1 MRAASRW
8 YREERPW
15 YQAGMRVTEHARRRV
30 RPLRE
35 SKPSRRGVARSLP
48 ARPANTGTHPLKRT
62 RSKAEDRA
70 VERLRRICLA
80 LPDVTEKVSWG
91 ELTWKVGKIFAQ
103 MDTHH
108 HGAEHVAVW
117 LAVPPGLQEALI
129 QEDPERFFRPP
140 YVGHKGWVG
149 VRIDGRPDW
158 KVVASVVRDAHG
170 FVTSSQTRRPATAAR
185 KRRPAG
191 IDAWGE

>member
-1 MRAASRW
+1 MASCEASW
-8 YREERPW
+8 YLEGVPR
-15 YQAGMRVTEHARRRV
+15 TART
-30 RPLRE
+30 
-35 SKPSRRGVARSLP
+35 RSLP
-48 ARPANTGTHPLKRT
+48 ARPANTGKHPLKRT

-80 LPDVTEKVSWG
+80 LPGVTEKIAWG
-91 ELTWKVGKIFAQ
+91 ELTWRVGKIFAQ

-117 LAVPPGLQEALI
+117 LALPPGLQEALVA
-129 QEDPERFFRPP
+129 EDPVRFFRPP

-158 KVVASVVRDAHG
+158 NTVASVVRDAHHFG
-170 FVTSSQTRRPATAAR
+170 TSSQAVRRSRRAPIEPTA
-185 KRRPAG
+185 
-191 IDAWGE
+191 